1 MSYQTSIHFD
11 PTALLIIK
19 NEIDNSIK
27 LVETAVN
34 TLAEEQALP
43 FGIDDALN
51 QFEQCTQVLKLIDMP
66 HLAQITQYSAELMR
80 QIMAQPQQIKTSD
93 VIALSEGTTM
103 LKRYIEFICLREVK
117 VPQFLIDTLNR
128 LEKALGKPITKE
140 GQTIQPLLDCI
151 TPSFNL
157 PLAPS
162 LEQSQ
167 YIHQL
172 YKLCLNKLI
181 KQAETPLDLQGIKLV
196 GVYLAGL
203 ATNQP
208 SQQYW
213 QLVNV
218 GLGHI
223 DELLITEARLRTL
236 IQIETNIGKFLNQPA
251 TFQSNIADLA
261 DILSICISQEDDLS
275 QHIREQLNIGD
286 ELLSDTQLQVLSRH
300 LYGPD
305 YETVHT
311 ISQLMTDEMAQIRNE
326 IEYNHQNMS
335 AEKMQELQQKLN
347 QLANVFKVLNLNEA
361 AKELDQQAEKLSQP
375 NTLTD
380 ATSIQQLMNSIL
392 ASMNSIG
399 ILERNYTSSRLQLR
413 VNNMQISLDRLDEA
427 HKALI
432 VETKTLIDTL
442 TQTLSLYAQDPTA
455 HNLEALPVYLNELSG
470 AALFLGSSKQQTA
483 LLGAAH
489 FAQYRL
495 SQNESFDAEHV
506 NCILNVVAGL
516 DLLVDNLK
524 NKQPVLQSMFDVAL
538 SSSQRLQIT
547 AAA

>member
-51 QFEQCTQVLKLIDMP
+51 QFEQCTQVLALIDMP
-66 HLAQITQYSAELMR
+66 HLSQITQYSAELMR
-80 QIMAQPQQIKTSD
+80 KIMAQPQQIKTSD
-93 VIALSEGTTM
+93 VVALSEGTTM

-117 VPQFLIDTLNR
+117 VPQFLLDTLNR
-128 LEKALGKPITKE
+128 LEKTLGKPITKE

-151 TPSFNL
+151 TPNFNL
-157 PLAPS
+157 PQAPS
-162 LEQSQ
+162 LEKSQ

-196 GVYLAGL
+196 GVYLAGMASNL
-203 ATNQP
+203 P

-218 GLGHI
+218 GLSHI
-223 DELLITEARLRTL
+223 EELLITEARLRTL
-236 IQIETNIGKFLNQPA
+236 IQVETNIGKFLAQQSA
-251 TFQSNIADLA
+251 YQSNLSDLA
-261 DILSICISQEDDLS
+261 DILSICISQEDDVS

-305 YETVHT
+305 YETIHT
-311 ISQLMTDEMAQIRNE
+311 ISQLMTNEMAQIRNE

-335 AEKMQELQQKLN
+335 TQKTQELQLKLN

-361 AKELDQQAEKLSQP
+361 AKELIQQAEKLSQS

-380 ATSIQQLMNSIL
+380 VASVQQLMNSIL

-413 VNNMQISLDRLDEA
+413 VNNMHISLDRLDEA
-427 HKALI
+427 HKALLT
-432 VETKTLIDTL
+432 ETKTLIETL
-442 TQTLSLYAQDPTA
+442 TQTLSLYVQDSA
-455 HNLEALPVYLNELSG
+455 SHSLQALPEYLKELSG
-470 AALFLGSSKQQTA
+470 AALFLGSAAQQTA
-483 LLGAAH
+483 LLTAAN
-489 FAQYRL
+489 FAQNRL
-495 SQNESFDAEHV
+495 NQNLALDAEQV

-538 SSSQRLQIT
+538 SSSQQLQNI
-547 AAA
+547 AA

>member
-51 QFEQCTQVLKLIDMP
+51 QFEQCTQVLALIDMP
-66 HLAQITQYSAELMR
+66 HLSQITEYSAELMR
-80 QIMAQPQQIKTSD
+80 KIMAQPQQIKTSD
-93 VIALSEGTTM
+93 VVTLSEGTTM
-103 LKRYIEFICLREVK
+103 LKRYIEFISLREVK
-117 VPQFLIDTLNR
+117 VPQFLLDTLNR

-151 TPSFNL
+151 TPNFNL
-157 PLAPS
+157 PQAPS
-162 LEQSQ
+162 LEKSQ

-196 GVYLAGL
+196 GVYLAGMASNL
-203 ATNQP
+203 P

-218 GLGHI
+218 GLSHI
-223 DELLITEARLRTL
+223 EELLITEARLRTL
-236 IQIETNIGKFLNQPA
+236 IQVETNIGKFLAQPSA
-251 TFQSNIADLA
+251 YQSNLSDLA
-261 DILSICISQEDDLS
+261 DILSICISQEDDVS

-305 YETVHT
+305 YETIHT
-311 ISQLMTDEMAQIRNE
+311 ISQLMTNEMAQIRNE

-335 AEKMQELQQKLN
+335 TEKTQELQLKLN

-361 AKELDQQAEKLSQP
+361 AKELIQQAEKLSQS

-380 ATSIQQLMNSIL
+380 VASVQQLMNSIL

-413 VNNMQISLDRLDEA
+413 VNNMHISLDRLDEA
-427 HKALI
+427 HKALLT
-432 VETKTLIDTL
+432 ETKTLIETL
-442 TQTLSLYAQDPTA
+442 TQTLSLYVQDPA
-455 HNLEALPVYLNELSG
+455 SHSLQALPEYLKELSG
-470 AALFLGSSKQQTA
+470 AALFLGSSAQQTA
-483 LLGAAH
+483 LLTAAN
-489 FAQYRL
+489 FAQNRL
-495 SQNESFDAEHV
+495 NQNLALDAEQV

-538 SSSQRLQIT
+538 SSSQQLQNI
-547 AAA
+547 AA

>member
-103 LKRYIEFICLREVK
+103 FKRYIEFICLREVK

-157 PLAPS
+157 PQAPS
-162 LEQSQ
+162 LQQSQ

-311 ISQLMTDEMAQIRNE
+311 ISQLMTNEMAQIRNE

-335 AEKMQELQQKLN
+335 AEKTQELQQKLN

-432 VETKTLIDTL
+432 IETKTLIDTL

-470 AALFLGSSKQQTA
+470 AALFLGSSTQQTA

>member
-51 QFEQCTQVLKLIDMP
+51 QFEQCTQVLALIDMP
-66 HLAQITQYSAELMR
+66 HLSQITQYSAELMR
-80 QIMAQPQQIKTSD
+80 KIMAQPQQIKTSD
-93 VIALSEGTTM
+93 VVTLSEGTTM

-117 VPQFLIDTLNR
+117 VPQFLLDTLNR
-128 LEKALGKPITKE
+128 LEKTLGKPITKE

-151 TPSFNL
+151 TPNFNL
-157 PLAPS
+157 PQAPS
-162 LEQSQ
+162 LEKSQ

-196 GVYLAGL
+196 GVYLAGMASNL
-203 ATNQP
+203 P

-218 GLGHI
+218 GLSHI
-223 DELLITEARLRTL
+223 EELLITEARLRTL
-236 IQIETNIGKFLNQPA
+236 IQVETNIGKFLAQQSA
-251 TFQSNIADLA
+251 YQSNLSDLA
-261 DILSICISQEDDLS
+261 DILSICISQEDDVS

-305 YETVHT
+305 YETIHT
-311 ISQLMTDEMAQIRNE
+311 ISQLMTNEMAQIRNE

-335 AEKMQELQQKLN
+335 TQKTQELQLKLN

-361 AKELDQQAEKLSQP
+361 AKELIQQAEKLSQS

-380 ATSIQQLMNSIL
+380 VASVQQLMNSIL

-413 VNNMQISLDRLDEA
+413 VNNMHISLDRLDEA
-427 HKALI
+427 HKALLT
-432 VETKTLIDTL
+432 ETKTLIETL
-442 TQTLSLYAQDPTA
+442 TQTLSLYVQDPA
-455 HNLEALPVYLNELSG
+455 SHSLQALPEYLKELSG
-470 AALFLGSSKQQTA
+470 AALFLGSSAQQTA
-483 LLGAAH
+483 LLTAAN
-489 FAQYRL
+489 FAQNRL
-495 SQNESFDAEHV
+495 NQNLALDAEQV

-524 NKQPVLQSMFDVAL
+524 NKQPVLQSMVDVAL
-538 SSSQRLQIT
+538 SSSQQLQNI
-547 AAA
+547 AA

>member
-51 QFEQCTQVLKLIDMP
+51 QFEQCTQVLALIDMP
-66 HLAQITQYSAELMR
+66 HLSQITKYSAELMR
-80 QIMAQPQQIKTSD
+80 KIMAQPQQIKTSD
-93 VIALSEGTTM
+93 VVALSEGTTM

-117 VPQFLIDTLNR
+117 VPQFLLDTLNR

-151 TPSFNL
+151 TPNFNL
-157 PLAPS
+157 PQAPS
-162 LEQSQ
+162 LEKSQ

-181 KQAETPLDLQGIKLV
+181 KQTETPLDLQGIKLV
-196 GVYLAGL
+196 GVYLAGMASNL
-203 ATNQP
+203 P

-218 GLGHI
+218 GLSHI
-223 DELLITEARLRTL
+223 EELLITEARLRTL
-236 IQIETNIGKFLNQPA
+236 IQVETNIGKFLAQQSA
-251 TFQSNIADLA
+251 YQSNLSDLA
-261 DILSICISQEDDLS
+261 DILSICISQEDDVS

-305 YETVHT
+305 YETIHT
-311 ISQLMTDEMAQIRNE
+311 ISQLMTNEMAQIRNE

-335 AEKMQELQQKLN
+335 TQKTQELQLKLN

-361 AKELDQQAEKLSQP
+361 AKELIQQAEKLSQS

-380 ATSIQQLMNSIL
+380 VASVQQLMNSIL

-413 VNNMQISLDRLDEA
+413 VNNMHISLDRLDEA
-427 HKALI
+427 HKALLT
-432 VETKTLIDTL
+432 ETKTLIETL
-442 TQTLSLYAQDPTA
+442 TQTLSLYVQDPA
-455 HNLEALPVYLNELSG
+455 SHSLQALPEYLKELSG
-470 AALFLGSSKQQTA
+470 AALFLGSSAQQTA
-483 LLGAAH
+483 LLTAAN
-489 FAQYRL
+489 FAQNRL
-495 SQNESFDAEHV
+495 NQNLALDAEQV

-538 SSSQRLQIT
+538 SSSQQLQNI
-547 AAA
+547 AA

>member
-51 QFEQCTQVLKLIDMP
+51 QFEQCTQVLALIDMP
-66 HLAQITQYSAELMR
+66 HLSQITEYSAELMR
-80 QIMAQPQQIKTSD
+80 KIMAQPQQIKTSD
-93 VIALSEGTTM
+93 VVTLSEGTTM
-103 LKRYIEFICLREVK
+103 LKRYIEFISLREVK
-117 VPQFLIDTLNR
+117 VPQFLLDTLNR
-128 LEKALGKPITKE
+128 LEKTLGKPITKE
-140 GQTIQPLLDCI
+140 GQTIQPLLECI
-151 TPSFNL
+151 TPNFNL
-157 PLAPS
+157 PQAPS
-162 LEQSQ
+162 LEKSQ

-181 KQAETPLDLQGIKLV
+181 KQTETPLDLQGIKLV
-196 GVYLAGL
+196 GVYLAGMASNL
-203 ATNQP
+203 P

-218 GLGHI
+218 GLSHI
-223 DELLITEARLRTL
+223 EELLITEARLRTL
-236 IQIETNIGKFLNQPA
+236 IQVETNIGKFLAQQSA
-251 TFQSNIADLA
+251 YQSNLSDLA
-261 DILSICISQEDDLS
+261 DILSICISQEDDVS

-305 YETVHT
+305 YETIHT
-311 ISQLMTDEMAQIRNE
+311 ISQLMTNEMAQIRNE

-335 AEKMQELQQKLN
+335 TEKTQELQLKLN

-361 AKELDQQAEKLSQP
+361 AKELIQQAEKLSQS

-380 ATSIQQLMNSIL
+380 VASVQQLMNSIL

-413 VNNMQISLDRLDEA
+413 VNNMHISLDRLDEA
-427 HKALI
+427 HKALLT
-432 VETKTLIDTL
+432 ETKTLIETL
-442 TQTLSLYAQDPTA
+442 TQTLSLYVQDPA
-455 HNLEALPVYLNELSG
+455 SHSLQALPEYLKELSG
-470 AALFLGSSKQQTA
+470 AAAFLGNSAQQTA
-483 LLGAAH
+483 LLTAAN
-489 FAQYRL
+489 FAQNRL
-495 SQNESFDAEHV
+495 NQNLALDAEQV

-538 SSSQRLQIT
+538 SSSQQLQNI
-547 AAA
+547 AA

>member
-51 QFEQCTQVLKLIDMP
+51 QFEQCTQVLALIDMP
-66 HLAQITQYSAELMR
+66 HLSQITEYSAELMR
-80 QIMAQPQQIKTSD
+80 KIMAQPQQIKTSD
-93 VIALSEGTTM
+93 VVALSEGTTM

-117 VPQFLIDTLNR
+117 VPQFLLDTLNR

-151 TPSFNL
+151 TPNFNL
-157 PLAPS
+157 PQAPS
-162 LEQSQ
+162 LEKSQ

-181 KQAETPLDLQGIKLV
+181 KQTETPLDLQGIKLV
-196 GVYLAGL
+196 GVYLAGMASNL
-203 ATNQP
+203 P

-218 GLGHI
+218 GLSHI
-223 DELLITEARLRTL
+223 EELLITEARLRTL
-236 IQIETNIGKFLNQPA
+236 IQVETNIGKFLAQQSA
-251 TFQSNIADLA
+251 YQSNLSDLA
-261 DILSICISQEDDLS
+261 DILSICISQEDDVS

-305 YETVHT
+305 YETIHT
-311 ISQLMTDEMAQIRNE
+311 ISQLMTNEMAQIRNE

-335 AEKMQELQQKLN
+335 TQKTQELQLKLN

-361 AKELDQQAEKLSQP
+361 AKELIQQAEKLSQS

-380 ATSIQQLMNSIL
+380 VASVQRLMNSIL

-413 VNNMQISLDRLDEA
+413 VNNMHISLDRLDEA
-427 HKALI
+427 HKALLT
-432 VETKTLIDTL
+432 ETKTLIETL
-442 TQTLSLYAQDPTA
+442 TQTLSLYVQDPA
-455 HNLEALPVYLNELSG
+455 SHSLQALPEYLKELSG
-470 AALFLGSSKQQTA
+470 AALFLGSSAQQTA
-483 LLGAAH
+483 LLTAAN
-489 FAQYRL
+489 FAQNRL
-495 SQNESFDAEHV
+495 NQNLALDAEQV

-538 SSSQRLQIT
+538 SSSQQLQNI
-547 AAA
+547 AA

>member
-51 QFEQCTQVLKLIDMP
+51 QFEQCTQVLALIDMP
-66 HLAQITQYSAELMR
+66 HLSQITQYSAELMR
-80 QIMAQPQQIKTSD
+80 KIMAQPQQIQTND

-117 VPQFLIDTLNR
+117 VPQFLLDTLNR
-128 LEKALGKPITKE
+128 LEKALGKPLTKE
-140 GQTIQPLLDCI
+140 GQTVQPLLEFI

-157 PLAPS
+157 PQAPS

-181 KQAETPLDLQGIKLV
+181 KQSETPLDLQGIKLV

-203 ATNQP
+203 ATGQP

-218 GLGHI
+218 GLSHI
-223 DELLITEARLRTL
+223 EELSITEARLRTL
-236 IQIETNIGKFLNQPA
+236 IQIETNIGKFL
-251 TFQSNIADLA
+251 TQSASFKNTIADLA
-261 DILSICISQEDDLS
+261 DILCICISQEDDVS
-275 QHIREQLNIGD
+275 QHIRDQLNIGD

-335 AEKMQELQQKLN
+335 AEKTQELQQKLH
-347 QLANVFKVLNLNEA
+347 QLSNVFKVLNLNEA
-361 AKELDQQAEKLSQP
+361 ARELTQQAEKLSQP

-380 ATSIQQLMNSIL
+380 ATSVQQLMNSIL

-427 HKALI
+427 HKALLT
-432 VETKTLIDTL
+432 ETKTLIDTL
-442 TQTLSLYAQDPTA
+442 TQTLSLYVQDPTA
-455 HNLEALPVYLNELSG
+455 HSLEALPVYLKELSG
-470 AALFLGSSKQQTA
+470 AALFLGSSAQQTA

-489 FAQYRL
+489 FAESRL
-495 SQNESFDAEHV
+495 AQNQPLDAEQI

-516 DLLVDNLK
+516 DLLVENLK

-538 SSSQRLQIT
+538 SNSQQLQTI
-547 AAA
+547 AA

>member
-51 QFEQCTQVLKLIDMP
+51 QFEQCTQVLALIDMP
-66 HLAQITQYSAELMR
+66 HLSQITQYSSELMR
-80 QIMAQPQQIKTSD
+80 KIMAQPQQIKTSD
-93 VIALSEGTTM
+93 VVALSEGTTM

-117 VPQFLIDTLNR
+117 VPQFLLDTLNR
-128 LEKALGKPITKE
+128 LELALGKPLTKE
-140 GQTIQPLLDCI
+140 GQTIQPLLSLI
-151 TPSFNL
+151 SPRFNL
-157 PLAPS
+157 PLAPV
-162 LEQSQ
+162 LEKSQ

-172 YKLCLNKLI
+172 YKLCLHKLI
-181 KQAETPLDLQGIKLV
+181 KQTETPLDLQGIKLV

-203 ATNQP
+203 STDLP

-218 GLGHI
+218 ALGLI
-223 DELLITEARLRTL
+223 DELSITEARLRTL
-236 IQIETNIGKFLNQPA
+236 IQIETNIAKFLNQPSTYTA
-251 TFQSNIADLA
+251 ELSDLA
-261 DILSICISQEDDLS
+261 DVLSICISQENNIS
-275 QHIREQLNIGD
+275 HHIRDQLNIGD

-305 YETVHT
+305 YETIHT
-311 ISQLMTDEMAQIRNE
+311 VSRLMTDEMAQIRNE
-326 IEYNHQNMS
+326 IEYNYQNMS
-335 AEKMQELQQKLN
+335 TEKTQEIQQKLN

-361 AKELDQQAEKLSQP
+361 AKEITQQAEKLSHSDF
-375 NTLTD
+375 LTD
-380 ATSIQQLMNSIL
+380 ASSVQQLMNGIL

-413 VNNMQISLDRLDEA
+413 VNNLQISLDRLDEA
-427 HKALI
+427 HKALLT
-432 VETKTLIDTL
+432 ETKTLIETL
-442 TQTLSLYAQDPTA
+442 TQTLSLYAQDPTS
-455 HNLEALPVYLNELSG
+455 HSIEALPDYLKELSG
-470 AALFLGSSKQQTA
+470 AAQFLGSTAQQTA
-483 LLGAAH
+483 LLGAAD
-489 FAQYRL
+489 FAQHRL
-495 SQNESFDAEHV
+495 AQNQALDAEQI
-506 NCILNVVAGL
+506 NCLLNVVAGL
-516 DLLVDNLK
+516 DLLVDNLR

-538 SSSQRLQIT
+538 SNSQQLQTI
-547 AAA
+547 AA

>member
-51 QFEQCTQVLKLIDMP
+51 QFEQCTQVLALIDMP
-66 HLAQITQYSAELMR
+66 HLSQITQYSAELMR
-80 QIMAQPQQIKTSD
+80 KIMAQPQQIKTSD
-93 VIALSEGTTM
+93 VVALSEGTTM
-103 LKRYIEFICLREVK
+103 LKRYIEFISLREVK
-117 VPQFLIDTLNR
+117 VPQFLLDTLNR
-128 LEKALGKPITKE
+128 LEKTLGKPITKE

-151 TPSFNL
+151 TPNFNL
-157 PLAPS
+157 PQAPS
-162 LEQSQ
+162 LEKSQ

-181 KQAETPLDLQGIKLV
+181 KQTETPLDLQGIKLV
-196 GVYLAGL
+196 GVYLAGMASNL
-203 ATNQP
+203 P

-218 GLGHI
+218 GLSHI
-223 DELLITEARLRTL
+223 EELLITEARLRTL
-236 IQIETNIGKFLNQPA
+236 IQVETNIGKFLAQQSA
-251 TFQSNIADLA
+251 YQSNLSDLA
-261 DILSICISQEDDLS
+261 DILSICISQEDDVS

-305 YETVHT
+305 YETIHT
-311 ISQLMTDEMAQIRNE
+311 ISQLMTNEMAQIRNE

-335 AEKMQELQQKLN
+335 TQKTQELQLKLN

-361 AKELDQQAEKLSQP
+361 AKELIEQAEKLSQS

-380 ATSIQQLMNSIL
+380 AASVQQLMNSIL

-399 ILERNYTSSRLQLR
+399 ILERSYTSSRLQLR
-413 VNNMQISLDRLDEA
+413 VNNMHISLDRLDEA
-427 HKALI
+427 HEALLT
-432 VETKTLIDTL
+432 ETKTLIETL
-442 TQTLSLYAQDPTA
+442 TQTLSLYVQDSA
-455 HNLEALPVYLNELSG
+455 SHSLQALPEYLKELSG
-470 AALFLGSSKQQTA
+470 AALFLGSSAQQTA
-483 LLGAAH
+483 LLTAAN
-489 FAQYRL
+489 FAQNRL
-495 SQNESFDAEHV
+495 NQNLALDAEQV

-524 NKQPVLQSMFDVAL
+524 NKQPVLQSMVDVAL
-538 SSSQRLQIT
+538 SSSQQLQNI
-547 AAA
+547 AA

>member
-51 QFEQCTQVLKLIDMP
+51 QFEQCTQVLALIDMP
-66 HLAQITQYSAELMR
+66 HLSQITQYSAELMR
-80 QIMAQPQQIKTSD
+80 KIMAQPQQIQTSD
-93 VIALSEGTTM
+93 VVALSEGTTM

-117 VPQFLIDTLNR
+117 VPQFLLDTLNR
-128 LEKALGKPITKE
+128 LEKALGKPLTKE
-140 GQTIQPLLDCI
+140 GQTVQPLLEFI

-157 PLAPS
+157 PQAPS

-181 KQAETPLDLQGIKLV
+181 KQSETPLDLQGIKLV

-203 ATNQP
+203 ATGQP

-218 GLGHI
+218 GLSHI
-223 DELLITEARLRTL
+223 NELSITEARLRTL
-236 IQIETNIGKFLNQPA
+236 IQIETNIGKFLVQPSSFKN
-251 TFQSNIADLA
+251 TIADLA
-261 DILSICISQEDDLS
+261 DILCICISQEDDVS
-275 QHIREQLNIGD
+275 HHIREQLNIGD

-335 AEKMQELQQKLN
+335 AEKTQELQQKLT
-347 QLANVFKVLNLNEA
+347 QLSNVFKVLNLNEA
-361 AKELDQQAEKLSQP
+361 ARELTQQAEKLSQP

-380 ATSIQQLMNSIL
+380 ATSVQQLMNSIL

-427 HKALI
+427 HKALLT
-432 VETKTLIDTL
+432 ETKTLIDTL
-442 TQTLSLYAQDPTA
+442 TQTLSLYVQDPTA
-455 HNLEALPVYLNELSG
+455 HNLEALPVYLKELSG
-470 AALFLGSSKQQTA
+470 AALFLGSSAQQTA

-489 FAQYRL
+489 FAESRL
-495 SQNESFDAEHV
+495 TQNQPLDAEQI

-516 DLLVDNLK
+516 DLLVENLK

-538 SSSQRLQIT
+538 SNSQQLQTI
-547 AAA
+547 AA

>member
-51 QFEQCTQVLKLIDMP
+51 QFEQCTQVLALIDMP
-66 HLAQITQYSAELMR
+66 HLSQITQYSAELMR
-80 QIMAQPQQIKTSD
+80 KIMAQPQQIQTSD

-117 VPQFLIDTLNR
+117 VPQFLLDTLNR
-128 LEKALGKPITKE
+128 LEKALGKPLTKE
-140 GQTIQPLLDCI
+140 GQTVQPLLEFI

-157 PLAPS
+157 PQAPS

-181 KQAETPLDLQGIKLV
+181 QQSETALDLQGIKLV

-203 ATNQP
+203 ATGQP

-218 GLGHI
+218 GLSHI
-223 DELLITEARLRTL
+223 NELSITEARLRTL
-236 IQIETNIGKFLNQPA
+236 IQIETNIGKFLLQPA
-251 TFQSNIADLA
+251 SFKNSIADLA
-261 DILSICISQEDDLS
+261 DILCICISQEDDVS
-275 QHIREQLNIGD
+275 HHIREQLNIGD

-311 ISQLMTDEMAQIRNE
+311 ISQLMTNEMAQIRNE

-335 AEKMQELQQKLN
+335 TEKTQELQQKLS
-347 QLANVFKVLNLNEA
+347 QLSNVFKVLNLNEA
-361 AKELDQQAEKLSQP
+361 ARELTQQAEKLSQP

-380 ATSIQQLMNSIL
+380 ATSVQHLMNSIL

-427 HKALI
+427 HKVLLT
-432 VETKTLIDTL
+432 ETKTLIDTL
-442 TQTLSLYAQDPTA
+442 TQTLSLYIQDPTA
-455 HNLEALPVYLNELSG
+455 HSLEALPEYLKELSG
-470 AALFLGSSKQQTA
+470 AALFLGSSAQQTA
-483 LLGAAH
+483 LLGAVH

-495 SQNESFDAEHV
+495 AQNQAFDAEQI

-538 SSSQRLQIT
+538 SNSQQLQTI
-547 AAA
+547 AA

>member
-51 QFEQCTQVLKLIDMP
+51 QFEQCTQVLALIDMP
-66 HLAQITQYSAELMR
+66 HLSQITKYSAELMR
-80 QIMAQPQQIKTSD
+80 KIMAQPQQIKTSD
-93 VIALSEGTTM
+93 VVALSEGTTM
-103 LKRYIEFICLREVK
+103 LKRYIEFISLREVK
-117 VPQFLIDTLNR
+117 VPQFLLDTLNR
-128 LEKALGKPITKE
+128 LEKTLGKPITKE
-140 GQTIQPLLDCI
+140 GQTIQPLLECI
-151 TPSFNL
+151 TPNFNL
-157 PLAPS
+157 PQAPS
-162 LEQSQ
+162 LEKSQ

-181 KQAETPLDLQGIKLV
+181 KQTETPLDLQGIKLV
-196 GVYLAGL
+196 GVYLAGMASNL
-203 ATNQP
+203 P

-218 GLGHI
+218 GLSHI
-223 DELLITEARLRTL
+223 EELLITEARLRTL
-236 IQIETNIGKFLNQPA
+236 IQVETNIGKFLAQPSA
-251 TFQSNIADLA
+251 YQSNLSDLA
-261 DILSICISQEDDLS
+261 DILSICISQEDDVS

-305 YETVHT
+305 YETIHT
-311 ISQLMTDEMAQIRNE
+311 ISQLMTNEMAQIRNE

-335 AEKMQELQQKLN
+335 TQKTQELQLKLN

-361 AKELDQQAEKLSQP
+361 AKELIQQAEKLSQS

-380 ATSIQQLMNSIL
+380 VASVQQLMNSIL

-413 VNNMQISLDRLDEA
+413 VNNMHISLDRLDEA
-427 HKALI
+427 HKALLT
-432 VETKTLIDTL
+432 ETKTLIETL
-442 TQTLSLYAQDPTA
+442 TQTLSLYVQDPA
-455 HNLEALPVYLNELSG
+455 SHSLQALPEYLKELSG
-470 AALFLGSSKQQTA
+470 AALFLGSSAQQTA
-483 LLGAAH
+483 LLTAAN
-489 FAQYRL
+489 FAQNRL
-495 SQNESFDAEHV
+495 NQNLALDAEQV

-538 SSSQRLQIT
+538 SSSQQLQNI
-547 AAA
+547 AA

>member
-51 QFEQCTQVLKLIDMP
+51 QFEQCTQVLALIDMP
-66 HLAQITQYSAELMR
+66 HLSQITEYSAELMR
-80 QIMAQPQQIKTSD
+80 KIMDQPQQIKTSD
-93 VIALSEGTTM
+93 VVALSEGTTM
-103 LKRYIEFICLREVK
+103 LKRYIEFISLREVK
-117 VPQFLIDTLNR
+117 VPQFLLDTLNR
-128 LEKALGKPITKE
+128 LEKTLGKPITKE

-151 TPSFNL
+151 TPNFNL
-157 PLAPS
+157 PQAPS
-162 LEQSQ
+162 LEKSQ

-181 KQAETPLDLQGIKLV
+181 KQTETPLDLQGIKLV
-196 GVYLAGL
+196 GVYLAGMASNL
-203 ATNQP
+203 P

-218 GLGHI
+218 GLSHI
-223 DELLITEARLRTL
+223 EELLITEARLRTL
-236 IQIETNIGKFLNQPA
+236 IQVETNIGKFLAQQSA
-251 TFQSNIADLA
+251 YQSNLSDLA
-261 DILSICISQEDDLS
+261 DILSICISQEDDVS

-305 YETVHT
+305 YETIHT
-311 ISQLMTDEMAQIRNE
+311 ISQLMTNEMAQIRNE

-335 AEKMQELQQKLN
+335 TQKTQELQLKLN

-361 AKELDQQAEKLSQP
+361 AKELIQQAEKLSQS

-380 ATSIQQLMNSIL
+380 AASVQQLMNSIL

-413 VNNMQISLDRLDEA
+413 VNNMHISLDRLDEA
-427 HKALI
+427 HKALLT
-432 VETKTLIDTL
+432 ETKTLIETL
-442 TQTLSLYAQDPTA
+442 TQTLSLYVQDPAA
-455 HNLEALPVYLNELSG
+455 HSLEALPEYLKELAG
-470 AALFLGSSKQQTA
+470 AAQFLGNSAQQTA
-483 LLGAAH
+483 LLTAAN
-489 FAQYRL
+489 FAQKRL
-495 SQNESFDAEHV
+495 DQNLALDAEQV

-538 SSSQRLQIT
+538 SSSQQLQNI
-547 AAA
+547 AA

>member
-51 QFEQCTQVLKLIDMP
+51 QFEQCTQVLALIDMP
-66 HLAQITQYSAELMR
+66 HLSQITEYSAELMR
-80 QIMAQPQQIKTSD
+80 KIMAQPQQIKTSD
-93 VIALSEGTTM
+93 VVALSEGTTM

-117 VPQFLIDTLNR
+117 VPQFLLDTLNR
-128 LEKALGKPITKE
+128 LEKTLGKPITKE

-151 TPSFNL
+151 TPNFNL
-157 PLAPS
+157 PQAPS
-162 LEQSQ
+162 LEKSQ

-196 GVYLAGL
+196 GVYLAGMASNL
-203 ATNQP
+203 P

-218 GLGHI
+218 GLSHI
-223 DELLITEARLRTL
+223 EELLITEARLRTL
-236 IQIETNIGKFLNQPA
+236 IQVETNIGKFLAQQSA
-251 TFQSNIADLA
+251 YQSNLSDLA
-261 DILSICISQEDDLS
+261 DILSICISQEDDVS

-305 YETVHT
+305 YETIHT
-311 ISQLMTDEMAQIRNE
+311 ISQLMTNEMAQIRNE

-335 AEKMQELQQKLN
+335 TQKTQELQLKLN

-361 AKELDQQAEKLSQP
+361 AKELIQQAEKLSQS

-380 ATSIQQLMNSIL
+380 VASVQQLMNSIL

-413 VNNMQISLDRLDEA
+413 VNNMHISLDRLDEA
-427 HKALI
+427 HKALLT
-432 VETKTLIDTL
+432 ETKTLIETL
-442 TQTLSLYAQDPTA
+442 TQTLSLYVQDPA
-455 HNLEALPVYLNELSG
+455 SHSLQALPEYLKELSG
-470 AALFLGSSKQQTA
+470 AAAFLGSSAQQTA
-483 LLGAAH
+483 LLTAAN
-489 FAQYRL
+489 FAQNRL
-495 SQNESFDAEHV
+495 NQNLALDAEQV

-538 SSSQRLQIT
+538 SSSQQLQNI
-547 AAA
+547 AA

>member
-51 QFEQCTQVLKLIDMP
+51 QFEQCTQVLALIDMP
-66 HLAQITQYSAELMR
+66 HLSQITQYSAELMR
-80 QIMAQPQQIKTSD
+80 KIMAQPQQIKTSD
-93 VIALSEGTTM
+93 VVALSEGTTM

-117 VPQFLIDTLNR
+117 VPQFLLDTLNR
-128 LEKALGKPITKE
+128 LEKTLGKPITKE

-151 TPSFNL
+151 TPNFNL
-157 PLAPS
+157 PQAPS
-162 LEQSQ
+162 LEKSQ

-196 GVYLAGL
+196 GVYLAGMASNL
-203 ATNQP
+203 P

-218 GLGHI
+218 GLSHI
-223 DELLITEARLRTL
+223 EELLITEARLRTL
-236 IQIETNIGKFLNQPA
+236 IQVETNIGKFLAQQSA
-251 TFQSNIADLA
+251 YQSNLSDLA
-261 DILSICISQEDDLS
+261 DILSICISQEDDVS

-305 YETVHT
+305 YETIHT
-311 ISQLMTDEMAQIRNE
+311 ISQLMTNEMAQIRNE

-335 AEKMQELQQKLN
+335 TEKTQELQLKLN

-361 AKELDQQAEKLSQP
+361 AKELIQQAEKLSQS

-380 ATSIQQLMNSIL
+380 VASVQQLMNSIL

-413 VNNMQISLDRLDEA
+413 VNNMHISLDRLDEA
-427 HKALI
+427 HKALLT
-432 VETKTLIDTL
+432 ETKTLIETL
-442 TQTLSLYAQDPTA
+442 TQTLSLYVQDSA
-455 HNLEALPVYLNELSG
+455 SHSLQALPEYLKELSG
-470 AALFLGSSKQQTA
+470 AALFLGSSAQQTA
-483 LLGAAH
+483 LLTAAN
-489 FAQYRL
+489 FAQNRL
-495 SQNESFDAEHV
+495 NQNLALDAEQV

-538 SSSQRLQIT
+538 SSSQQLQNI
-547 AAA
+547 AA

>member
-51 QFEQCTQVLKLIDMP
+51 QFEQCTQVLALIDMP
-66 HLAQITQYSAELMR
+66 HLSQITQYSAELMR
-80 QIMAQPQQIKTSD
+80 KIMAQPQQIKTSD
-93 VIALSEGTTM
+93 VVALSEGTTM
-103 LKRYIEFICLREVK
+103 LKRYIEFISLREVK
-117 VPQFLIDTLNR
+117 VPQFLLDTLNR
-128 LEKALGKPITKE
+128 LEKTLGKPITKE

-151 TPSFNL
+151 TPNFNL
-157 PLAPS
+157 PQAPR
-162 LEQSQ
+162 LEKSQ

-196 GVYLAGL
+196 GVYLAGMASNL
-203 ATNQP
+203 P

-218 GLGHI
+218 GLSHI
-223 DELLITEARLRTL
+223 EELLITEARLRTL
-236 IQIETNIGKFLNQPA
+236 IQVETNIGKFLAQPSA
-251 TFQSNIADLA
+251 YQSNLSDLA
-261 DILSICISQEDDLS
+261 DILSICISQEDDVS
-275 QHIREQLNIGD
+275 QHIRQQLNIGD

-305 YETVHT
+305 YETIHT
-311 ISQLMTDEMAQIRNE
+311 ISQLMTNEMAQIRNE

-335 AEKMQELQQKLN
+335 TQKTQELQLKLN

-361 AKELDQQAEKLSQP
+361 AKELIQQAEKLSQS

-380 ATSIQQLMNSIL
+380 VASVQQLMNSIL

-413 VNNMQISLDRLDEA
+413 VNNMHISLDRLDEA
-427 HKALI
+427 HKALLT
-432 VETKTLIDTL
+432 ETKTLIETL
-442 TQTLSLYAQDPTA
+442 TQTLSLYVQDPA
-455 HNLEALPVYLNELSG
+455 SHSLQALPEYLKELSG
-470 AALFLGSSKQQTA
+470 AALFLGSSAQQTA
-483 LLGAAH
+483 LLTAAN
-489 FAQYRL
+489 FAQNRL
-495 SQNESFDAEHV
+495 NQNLALDAEQV

-538 SSSQRLQIT
+538 SSSQQLQNI
-547 AAA
+547 AA

>member
-51 QFEQCTQVLKLIDMP
+51 QFEQCTQVLALIDMP
-66 HLAQITQYSAELMR
+66 HLSQITKYSAELMR
-80 QIMAQPQQIKTSD
+80 KIMAQPQQIKTSD
-93 VIALSEGTTM
+93 VVALSEGTTM

-117 VPQFLIDTLNR
+117 VPQFLLDTLNR
-128 LEKALGKPITKE
+128 LEKTLGKPITKE

-151 TPSFNL
+151 TPNFNL
-157 PLAPS
+157 PQAPS
-162 LEQSQ
+162 LEKSQ

-181 KQAETPLDLQGIKLV
+181 KQTETPLDLQGIKLV
-196 GVYLAGL
+196 GVYLAGMASNL
-203 ATNQP
+203 P

-218 GLGHI
+218 GLSHI

-236 IQIETNIGKFLNQPA
+236 IQVETNIGKFLAQQSA
-251 TFQSNIADLA
+251 YQSNLSDLA
-261 DILSICISQEDDLS
+261 DILSICISQEDDVS

-305 YETVHT
+305 YETIHT
-311 ISQLMTDEMAQIRNE
+311 ISQLMTNEMAQIRNE

-335 AEKMQELQQKLN
+335 TEKTQELQLKLN

-361 AKELDQQAEKLSQP
+361 AKELIQQAEKLSQS

-380 ATSIQQLMNSIL
+380 VASVQQLMNSIL

-413 VNNMQISLDRLDEA
+413 VNNMHISLDRLDEA
-427 HKALI
+427 HKALLT
-432 VETKTLIDTL
+432 ETKTLIETL
-442 TQTLSLYAQDPTA
+442 TQTLSLYVQDPA
-455 HNLEALPVYLNELSG
+455 SHSLQALPEYLKELSG
-470 AALFLGSSKQQTA
+470 AALFLGSSAQQTA
-483 LLGAAH
+483 LLTAAN
-489 FAQYRL
+489 FAQNRL
-495 SQNESFDAEHV
+495 NQNLALDAEQV

-538 SSSQRLQIT
+538 SSSQQLQNI
-547 AAA
+547 AA

>member
-51 QFEQCTQVLKLIDMP
+51 QFEQCTQVLALIDMP
-66 HLAQITQYSAELMR
+66 HLSQITKYSAELMR
-80 QIMAQPQQIKTSD
+80 KIMDQPQQIKTSD
-93 VIALSEGTTM
+93 VVALSEGTTM

-117 VPQFLIDTLNR
+117 VPQFLLDTLNR

-151 TPSFNL
+151 TPNFNL
-157 PLAPS
+157 PQAPS
-162 LEQSQ
+162 LEKSQ

-196 GVYLAGL
+196 GVYLAGMASNL
-203 ATNQP
+203 P

-218 GLGHI
+218 GLSHI
-223 DELLITEARLRTL
+223 EELLITEARLRTL
-236 IQIETNIGKFLNQPA
+236 IQVETNIGKFLAQQSA
-251 TFQSNIADLA
+251 YQSNLSDLA
-261 DILSICISQEDDLS
+261 DILSICISQEDDVS
-275 QHIREQLNIGD
+275 QHIRQQLNIGD

-305 YETVHT
+305 YETIHT
-311 ISQLMTDEMAQIRNE
+311 ISQLMTNEMAQIRNE

-335 AEKMQELQQKLN
+335 TQKTQELQLKLN

-361 AKELDQQAEKLSQP
+361 AKELIQQAEKLSQS

-380 ATSIQQLMNSIL
+380 VASVQQLMNSIL

-413 VNNMQISLDRLDEA
+413 VNNMHISLDRLDEA
-427 HKALI
+427 HKALLT
-432 VETKTLIDTL
+432 ETKTLIETL
-442 TQTLSLYAQDPTA
+442 TQTLSLYVQDPAA
-455 HNLEALPVYLNELSG
+455 HSLEALPEYLKELAG
-470 AALFLGSSKQQTA
+470 AAQFLGNSAQQTA
-483 LLGAAH
+483 LLTAAN
-489 FAQYRL
+489 FAQNRL
-495 SQNESFDAEHV
+495 NQNLALDAEQV

-516 DLLVDNLK
+516 DLLVYNLT

-538 SSSQRLQIT
+538 SSSQQLQNI
-547 AAA
+547 AA

>member
-51 QFEQCTQVLKLIDMP
+51 QFEQCTQVLALIDMP
-66 HLAQITQYSAELMR
+66 HLSQITQYSAELMR
-80 QIMAQPQQIKTSD
+80 KIMAQPQQIKTSD
-93 VIALSEGTTM
+93 VVALSEGTTM

-117 VPQFLIDTLNR
+117 VPQFLLDTLNR
-128 LEKALGKPITKE
+128 LEKTLGKPITKE

-151 TPSFNL
+151 TPNFNL
-157 PLAPS
+157 PQAPS
-162 LEQSQ
+162 LEKSQ

-181 KQAETPLDLQGIKLV
+181 KQTETPLDLQGIKLV
-196 GVYLAGL
+196 GVYLAGMASNL
-203 ATNQP
+203 P

-218 GLGHI
+218 GLSHI
-223 DELLITEARLRTL
+223 EELLITEARLRTL
-236 IQIETNIGKFLNQPA
+236 IQVETNIGKFLAQPSA
-251 TFQSNIADLA
+251 YQSNLSDLA
-261 DILSICISQEDDLS
+261 DILSICISQEDDVS

-305 YETVHT
+305 YETIHT
-311 ISQLMTDEMAQIRNE
+311 ISQLMTNEMAQIRNE

-335 AEKMQELQQKLN
+335 TQKTQELQLKLN

-361 AKELDQQAEKLSQP
+361 AKELIQQAEKLSQS

-380 ATSIQQLMNSIL
+380 VASVQQLMNSIL

-399 ILERNYTSSRLQLR
+399 ILERSYTSSRLQLR
-413 VNNMQISLDRLDEA
+413 VNNMHISLDRLDEA
-427 HKALI
+427 HKALLT
-432 VETKTLIDTL
+432 ETKTLIETL
-442 TQTLSLYAQDPTA
+442 TQTLSLYVQDPA
-455 HNLEALPVYLNELSG
+455 SHSLQALPEYLKELSG
-470 AALFLGSSKQQTA
+470 AALFLGSSAQQTA
-483 LLGAAH
+483 LLTAAN
-489 FAQYRL
+489 FAQNRL
-495 SQNESFDAEHV
+495 NQNLALDAEQV

-538 SSSQRLQIT
+538 SSSQQLQSI
-547 AAA
+547 AA

>member
-51 QFEQCTQVLKLIDMP
+51 QFEQCTQVLALIDMP
-66 HLAQITQYSAELMR
+66 HLSQITQYSAELMR
-80 QIMAQPQQIKTSD
+80 KIMAQPQQIKTSD
-93 VIALSEGTTM
+93 VVALSEGTTM
-103 LKRYIEFICLREVK
+103 LKRYIEFISLREVK
-117 VPQFLIDTLNR
+117 VPQFLLDTLNR
-128 LEKALGKPITKE
+128 LEKTLGKPITKE

-151 TPSFNL
+151 TPNFNL
-157 PLAPS
+157 PQAPS
-162 LEQSQ
+162 LEKSQ

-181 KQAETPLDLQGIKLV
+181 KQTETPLDLQGIKLV
-196 GVYLAGL
+196 GVYLAGMASNL
-203 ATNQP
+203 P

-218 GLGHI
+218 GLSHI
-223 DELLITEARLRTL
+223 EELLITEARLRTL
-236 IQIETNIGKFLNQPA
+236 IQVETNIGKFLAQQSA
-251 TFQSNIADLA
+251 YQSNLSDLA
-261 DILSICISQEDDLS
+261 DILSICISQEDDVS

-305 YETVHT
+305 YETIHT
-311 ISQLMTDEMAQIRNE
+311 ISQLMTNEMAQIRNE

-335 AEKMQELQQKLN
+335 TQKTQELQLKLN

-361 AKELDQQAEKLSQP
+361 AKELIQQAEKLSQS

-380 ATSIQQLMNSIL
+380 AASVQQLMNSIL

-399 ILERNYTSSRLQLR
+399 ILERSYTSSRLQLR
-413 VNNMQISLDRLDEA
+413 VNNMHISLDRLDEA
-427 HKALI
+427 HEALLT
-432 VETKTLIDTL
+432 ETKTLIETL
-442 TQTLSLYAQDPTA
+442 TQTLSLYVQDSA
-455 HNLEALPVYLNELSG
+455 SHSLQALPEYLKELSG
-470 AALFLGSSKQQTA
+470 AALFLGSSAQQTA
-483 LLGAAH
+483 LLTAAN
-489 FAQYRL
+489 FAQNR
-495 SQNESFDAEHV
+495 SNQNLALDAEQV

-538 SSSQRLQIT
+538 SSSQQLQNI
-547 AAA
+547 AA

>member
-51 QFEQCTQVLKLIDMP
+51 QFEQCTQVLALIDMP
-66 HLAQITQYSAELMR
+66 HLSQITQYSAELMR
-80 QIMAQPQQIKTSD
+80 KIMAQPQQIQTSD

-117 VPQFLIDTLNR
+117 VPQFLLDTLNR
-128 LEKALGKPITKE
+128 LEKALGKPLTKE
-140 GQTIQPLLDCI
+140 GQTVQPLLEFI

-157 PLAPS
+157 PQAPS

-181 KQAETPLDLQGIKLV
+181 QQSETALDLQGIKLV

-203 ATNQP
+203 ATGQP

-218 GLGHI
+218 GLSHI
-223 DELLITEARLRTL
+223 NELSITEARLRTL
-236 IQIETNIGKFLNQPA
+236 IQIETNIGKFLLQPA
-251 TFQSNIADLA
+251 SFKNSIADLA
-261 DILSICISQEDDLS
+261 DILCICISQEDDVS
-275 QHIREQLNIGD
+275 HHIREQLNIGD

-335 AEKMQELQQKLN
+335 AEKTQELQQKLH
-347 QLANVFKVLNLNEA
+347 QLSNVFKVLNLNEA
-361 AKELDQQAEKLSQP
+361 ARELTQQAEKLSQP

-380 ATSIQQLMNSIL
+380 ATSVQQLMNSIL

-427 HKALI
+427 HKALLT
-432 VETKTLIDTL
+432 ETKTLIDTL
-442 TQTLSLYAQDPTA
+442 TQTLSLYIQDPAA
-455 HNLEALPVYLNELSG
+455 HSLEALPEYLKELSG
-470 AALFLGSSKQQTA
+470 AALFLGSSAQQTA

-495 SQNESFDAEHV
+495 AQNQSFDAEQI

-516 DLLVDNLK
+516 DLLVENLK

-538 SSSQRLQIT
+538 SNSQQLQTI
-547 AAA
+547 AA

>member
-51 QFEQCTQVLKLIDMP
+51 QFEQCTQVLALIDMP
-66 HLAQITQYSAELMR
+66 HLSQITKYSAELMR
-80 QIMAQPQQIKTSD
+80 KIMAQPQQIKTSD
-93 VIALSEGTTM
+93 VVALSEGTTM
-103 LKRYIEFICLREVK
+103 LKRYIEFISLREVK
-117 VPQFLIDTLNR
+117 VPQFLLDTLNR
-128 LEKALGKPITKE
+128 LEKTLGKPITKE
-140 GQTIQPLLDCI
+140 GQTIQPLLECI
-151 TPSFNL
+151 TPNFNL
-157 PLAPS
+157 PQAPS
-162 LEQSQ
+162 LEKSQ

-181 KQAETPLDLQGIKLV
+181 KQTETPLDLQGIKLV
-196 GVYLAGL
+196 GVYLAGMASNL
-203 ATNQP
+203 P

-218 GLGHI
+218 GLSHI
-223 DELLITEARLRTL
+223 EELLITEARLRTL
-236 IQIETNIGKFLNQPA
+236 IQVETNIGKFLAQQSA
-251 TFQSNIADLA
+251 YQSNLSDLA
-261 DILSICISQEDDLS
+261 DILSICISQEDDVS

-305 YETVHT
+305 YETIHT
-311 ISQLMTDEMAQIRNE
+311 ISQLMTNEMAQIRNE

-335 AEKMQELQQKLN
+335 TQKTQELQLKLN

-361 AKELDQQAEKLSQP
+361 AKELIQQAEKLSQS

-380 ATSIQQLMNSIL
+380 VASVQQLMNSIL

-413 VNNMQISLDRLDEA
+413 VNNMHISLDRLDEA
-427 HKALI
+427 HKALLT
-432 VETKTLIDTL
+432 ETKTLIETL
-442 TQTLSLYAQDPTA
+442 TQTLSLYVQDPA
-455 HNLEALPVYLNELSG
+455 SHSLQALPEYLKELSG
-470 AALFLGSSKQQTA
+470 AALFLGNSAQQTA
-483 LLGAAH
+483 LLTAAN
-489 FAQYRL
+489 FAQNRL
-495 SQNESFDAEHV
+495 NQNLALDAEQV

-538 SSSQRLQIT
+538 SSSQQLQNI
-547 AAA
+547 AA

>member
-51 QFEQCTQVLKLIDMP
+51 QFEQCTQVLALIDMP
-66 HLAQITQYSAELMR
+66 HLSQITQYSAELMR
-80 QIMAQPQQIKTSD
+80 KIMAQPQQIQTSD

-117 VPQFLIDTLNR
+117 VPQFLLDTLNR
-128 LEKALGKPITKE
+128 LEKALGKPLTKE
-140 GQTIQPLLDCI
+140 GQTVQPLLEFI

-157 PLAPS
+157 PQAPS

-181 KQAETPLDLQGIKLV
+181 RQSETALDLQGIKLV

-203 ATNQP
+203 ATAQP

-218 GLGHI
+218 GLSHI
-223 DELLITEARLRTL
+223 NELSITEARLRTL
-236 IQIETNIGKFLNQPA
+236 IQIETNIGKFLLQPA
-251 TFQSNIADLA
+251 SFKNSIADLA
-261 DILSICISQEDDLS
+261 DILCICISQEDDIS
-275 QHIREQLNIGD
+275 HHIREQLNIGD

-335 AEKMQELQQKLN
+335 AEKTQELQQKLH
-347 QLANVFKVLNLNEA
+347 QLSNVFKVLNLNEA
-361 AKELDQQAEKLSQP
+361 ARELTQQAEKLSQP

-380 ATSIQQLMNSIL
+380 ATSVQQLMNSIL

-427 HKALI
+427 HKALLT
-432 VETKTLIDTL
+432 ETKTLIDTL
-442 TQTLSLYAQDPTA
+442 TQTLSLYIQDPAA
-455 HNLEALPVYLNELSG
+455 HSLEALPEYLKELSG
-470 AALFLGSSKQQTA
+470 AALFLGSSAQQTA

-495 SQNESFDAEHV
+495 AQNQAFNAEQI

-538 SSSQRLQIT
+538 SNSQQLQTI
-547 AAA
+547 AA

>member
-1 MSYQTSIHFD
+1 MSYQSSIHFD

-34 TLAEEQALP
+34 TLAEEQTLP

-51 QFEQCTQVLKLIDMP
+51 QFEQCTQVLTLIDIP
-66 HLAQITQYSAELMR
+66 HLSQITQYSAELMR
-80 QIMAQPQQIKTSD
+80 KIMAQPQQIKTSD
-93 VIALSEGTTM
+93 VVALSEGTTM

-117 VPQFLIDTLNR
+117 VPQFLLDTLNR
-128 LEKALGKPITKE
+128 LEKALGKPLTKE
-140 GQTIQPLLDCI
+140 GQTVQPLLEFI
-151 TPSFNL
+151 TPNFNF
-157 PLAPS
+157 PQIPD

-172 YKLCLNKLI
+172 YKLCLNKLM

-196 GVYLAGL
+196 GTYLAGL

-218 GLGHI
+218 GLNHI
-223 DELLITEARLRTL
+223 DNLFITEARLRTL
-236 IQIETNIGKFLNQPA
+236 IQVETHIGQFLAEPSI
-251 TFQSNIADLA
+251 FQSNLNDLA
-261 DILSICISQEDDLS
+261 DILCICISQEDDLS
-275 QHIREQLNIGD
+275 HHIREQLNIGD

-311 ISQLMTDEMAQIRNE
+311 VSQLMTDEMAQIRNE

-335 AEKMQELQQKLN
+335 AEKTQELQQKLN

-361 AKELDQQAEKLSQP
+361 AQGLMQQAEKLSQP

-380 ATSIQQLMNSIL
+380 AASVQQLMNSIL

-427 HKALI
+427 HQALLS
-432 VETKTLIDTL
+432 ETKTLIDTT
-442 TQTLSLYAQDPTA
+442 TQTLSLYAQDSTS
-455 HNLEALPVYLNELSG
+455 HSLEAVPSYLKELAGS
-470 AALFLGSSKQQTA
+470 ALFLGSNVQQTA
-483 LLGAAH
+483 LQGAAQ
-489 FAQYRL
+489 FVQYRL
-495 SQNESFDAEHV
+495 EQQQTITAEQV
-506 NCILNVVAGL
+506 NQILNVIAGL

-538 SSSQRLQIT
+538 SSSQQLQN

>member
-51 QFEQCTQVLKLIDMP
+51 QFEQCTQVLALIDMP
-66 HLAQITQYSAELMR
+66 HLSQITEYSAELMR
-80 QIMAQPQQIKTSD
+80 KIMAQPQQIKTSD
-93 VIALSEGTTM
+93 VVTLSEGTTM
-103 LKRYIEFICLREVK
+103 LKRYIEFISLREVK
-117 VPQFLIDTLNR
+117 VPQFLLDTLNR
-128 LEKALGKPITKE
+128 LEKTLGKPITKE

-151 TPSFNL
+151 TPNFNL
-157 PLAPS
+157 PQAPS
-162 LEQSQ
+162 LEKSQ

-181 KQAETPLDLQGIKLV
+181 KQTETPLDLQGIKLV
-196 GVYLAGL
+196 GVYLAGMASNL
-203 ATNQP
+203 P

-218 GLGHI
+218 GLSHI
-223 DELLITEARLRTL
+223 EELLITEARLRTL
-236 IQIETNIGKFLNQPA
+236 IQVETNIGKFLAQQSA
-251 TFQSNIADLA
+251 YQSNLSDLA
-261 DILSICISQEDDLS
+261 DILSICISQEDDVS

-305 YETVHT
+305 YETIHT
-311 ISQLMTDEMAQIRNE
+311 ISQLMTNEMAQIRNE

-335 AEKMQELQQKLN
+335 TEKTQELQLKLN

-361 AKELDQQAEKLSQP
+361 AKELIQQAEKLSQS

-380 ATSIQQLMNSIL
+380 VASVQQLMNSIL

-413 VNNMQISLDRLDEA
+413 VNNMHISLDRLDEA
-427 HKALI
+427 HKALLT
-432 VETKTLIDTL
+432 ETKTLIETL
-442 TQTLSLYAQDPTA
+442 TQTLSLYVQDSA
-455 HNLEALPVYLNELSG
+455 SHSLQALPEYLKELSG
-470 AALFLGSSKQQTA
+470 AALFLGSSAQQTA
-483 LLGAAH
+483 LLTAAN
-489 FAQYRL
+489 FAQNRL
-495 SQNESFDAEHV
+495 NQNLALDAEQV

-538 SSSQRLQIT
+538 SSSQQLQSI
-547 AAA
+547 AA

>member
-51 QFEQCTQVLKLIDMP
+51 QFEQCTQVLALIDMP
-66 HLAQITQYSAELMR
+66 HLSQITQYSAELMR
-80 QIMAQPQQIKTSD
+80 KIMAQPQQIKTSD
-93 VIALSEGTTM
+93 VVALSEGTTM
-103 LKRYIEFICLREVK
+103 LKRYIEFISLREVK
-117 VPQFLIDTLNR
+117 VPQFLLDTLNR
-128 LEKALGKPITKE
+128 LEKTLGKPITKE

-151 TPSFNL
+151 TPNFNL
-157 PLAPS
+157 PQAPS
-162 LEQSQ
+162 LEKSQ

-196 GVYLAGL
+196 GVYLAGMASNL
-203 ATNQP
+203 P

-218 GLGHI
+218 GLSHI

-236 IQIETNIGKFLNQPA
+236 IQVETNIGKFLAQQSA
-251 TFQSNIADLA
+251 YQSNLSDLA
-261 DILSICISQEDDLS
+261 DILSICISQEDDVS

-305 YETVHT
+305 YETIHT
-311 ISQLMTDEMAQIRNE
+311 ISQLMTNEMAQIRNE

-335 AEKMQELQQKLN
+335 TEKTQELQLKLN

-361 AKELDQQAEKLSQP
+361 AKELIQQAEKLSQS

-380 ATSIQQLMNSIL
+380 VASVQQLMNSIL

-413 VNNMQISLDRLDEA
+413 VNNMHISLDRLDEA
-427 HKALI
+427 HKALLT
-432 VETKTLIDTL
+432 ETKTLIETL
-442 TQTLSLYAQDPTA
+442 TQTLSLYVQDPAA
-455 HNLEALPVYLNELSG
+455 HSLEALPEYLKELAG
-470 AALFLGSSKQQTA
+470 AAQFLGNSAQQTA
-483 LLGAAH
+483 LLTAAN
-489 FAQYRL
+489 FAQKRL
-495 SQNESFDAEHV
+495 DQNLALDAEQV

-538 SSSQRLQIT
+538 SSSQQLQNI
-547 AAA
+547 AA